1 MTTLHRPSPLRLWLV
16 WQALPALAL
25 AFAAGAMALA
35 PTVAQ
40 AEGAL
45 GVSGGNASG
54 RASASLQFR
63 LVVPAVM
70 RVLEN
75 SHPSQLEATADGEL
89 VGQQRLVVVSN
100 MKHGFC
106 VALRR
111 NQPQSGQWQLQAA
124 ETGGTTIT
132 PTADGYRLCTSR
144 PGRYSLLL
152 QHSFQPTATAT
163 ATAMATNGNT
173 NTNTTLTAMAWP
185 VQTDITAL

>member
-1 MTTLHRPSPLRLWLV
+1 
-16 WQALPALAL
+16 
-25 AFAAGAMALA
+25 MALA
-35 PTVAQ
+35 AALVFSAAAAALVPSAAR

-45 GVSGGNASG
+45 SINAGSPGGSG
-54 RASASLQFR
+54 ASASAALQFR
-63 LVVPAVM
+63 VVIPAVM

-75 SHPSQLEATADGEL
+75 SHPSQLETAADGAL

-100 MKHGFC
+100 MRHGFC

-111 NQPQSGQWQLQAA
+111 NQAGAGPWQLETAA
-124 ETGGTTIT
+124 NNGAALT

-152 QHSFQPTATAT
+152 QHRFEPTAT
-163 ATAMATNGNT
+163 
-173 NTNTTLTAMAWP
+173 LTALAWP